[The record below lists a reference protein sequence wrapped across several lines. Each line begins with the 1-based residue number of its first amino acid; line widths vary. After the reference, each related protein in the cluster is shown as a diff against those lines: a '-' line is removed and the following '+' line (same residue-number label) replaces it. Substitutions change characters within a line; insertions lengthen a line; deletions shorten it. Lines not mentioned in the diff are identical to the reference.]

1 MKNIK
6 EIKNKTELKN
16 TNNSIKK
23 DGGFLIF
30 FSPHCGHCQML
41 EPELKKLDSK
51 LNSHVIKKPIR
62 KVSPDFIE
70 DVHTSG
76 VYIQGVPTMM
86 VVNNKGQ
93 EVSTFDGSR
102 TSDNILEFLKKN
114 KVVEKKGQKAGNS
127 KKRKSLHKKRK
138 TLRSKRLSFN
148 KTRRKL
154 K

>member
-6 EIKNKTELKN
+6 EIKNKTELKKA
-16 TNNSIKK
+16 NNSIKK

-30 FSPHCGHCQML
+30 FSPQCGHCQML

-51 LNSHVIKKPIR
+51 LDGHVIKKPIR
-62 KVSPDFIE
+62 KVPPDFME

-86 VVNNKGQ
+86 VVNNKGE
-93 EVSTFDGSR
+93 EVTTFDGSR
-102 TSDNILEFLKKN
+102 TSDNILDFLKKN
-114 KVVEKKGQKAGNS
+114 KVVEKKSQKGGNS
-127 KKRKSLHKKRK
+127 KKKKSLRKKRK
-138 TLRSKRLSFN
+138 TLRSKRHSFN